1 MTGMGGTGNAGA
13 GPVPKLSGSNDPF
26 EHEERFLLTRGQV
39 GHFFEAVGPRATAET
54 YDPAR
59 PISYTRTTYFDT
71 DDFAYLRS
79 CEGPLA
85 RRLRIREYALAASL
99 ADPPTFSGAAFLE
112 LKQNAGTARSKVRLF
127 ASPELLCRLLDPAR
141 GGEGRMDARL
151 DAIDPHSPLAALERE
166 MRTPG
171 MAPRLTTWYRRV
183 CLSAENGRVRITLD
197 QNLTFYRPQPLGRA
211 AGGAGPGPAD
221 AVAAGPAR
229 ILEIK
234 LWGDIP
240 TWLAAAVDGL
250 RPAPRFSKFRMGMM
264 ALGRRVAPPP
274 DGDPDPASVT
284 TPTAFTSEPVR

>member
-1 MTGMGGTGNAGA
+1 MKGMGGTGDAGA
-13 GPVPKLSGSNDPF
+13 GAVPKLSGSNDPF
-26 EHEERFLLTRGQV
+26 EHEERFLLSRAQV
-39 GHFFEAVGPRATAET
+39 SQFFEAVGPRATTET
-54 YDPAR
+54 YDPSR

-99 ADPPTFSGAAFLE
+99 AEPPVFSGSAFLE
-112 LKQNAGTARSKVRLF
+112 LKQNAGTARSKVRLS

-141 GGEGRMDARL
+141 AADGRF
-151 DAIDPHSPLAALERE
+151 DAIDPRSSLATLERE
-166 MRTPG
+166 IRTPG

-183 CLSAENGRVRITLD
+183 CLSAESGRVRITLD

-211 AGGAGPGPAD
+211 GGSTGPSPAD

-234 LWGDIP
+234 LWGGMPD
-240 TWLAAAVDGL
+240 WLAAAVDGL

-274 DGDPDPASVT
+274 EGDPDPASVT
-284 TPTAFTSEPVR
+284 TPTALTSEPVR